1 MTKAGQP
8 ARAKVRRFALW
19 SLVFATSCAS
29 LGAAGLAGM
38 LWYYGRDLQAIDE
51 AALRAYQPAQITRI
65 YAADGETLLG
75 EYFTQRRTLIQ
86 YEAVPSHVENAFL
99 AAEDADF
106 YRHEGLDYLG
116 ILRALFIN
124 VRAGKIRQGASTITQ
139 QVVKNFIL
147 SPERTFKRKVHELLL
162 SRRLER
168 VLSKQEIL
176 ELYLNEIYL
185 GHGRYGIQEASRFY
199 FGEDVQEID
208 AGQAALLATLPKA
221 PGAATPHKDPER
233 SKARQ
238 RFVLR
243 QMAKHGFLS
252 APDAA
257 RYAEQPLAVQPLQKA
272 RSQVFEGA
280 ESFVDVVLRRLRGR
294 FGDDLPR
301 LGATVVTTL
310 NPEVQRRAS
319 EGLRAQLRAIDL
331 RQKFAHKIQPSG
343 ERAKA
348 RAIKRGAKAREVGHV
363 GLVVIGRPY
372 RPSESE
378 RRGFEATLGAR
389 SIFVEVPIGARY
401 AEPGLTLPA
410 QFPEGG
416 ITVARVAKA
425 PKGLALPEGWLYG
438 RIASGPEAAV
448 VVASVSDGAVVAMVS
463 GYEETRG
470 GFNRALE
477 AKRQPGSTFKP
488 FVYGAAV
495 ESKKFTAASVV
506 IDSPE
511 IYEKWR
517 PTNFER
523 DRYRGEVRLR
533 EALTHSVNT
542 IAIKLLDAIGV
553 GAGIDFARR
562 AGIESALTENLSLAL
577 GTSEVTP
584 YELLRAYSTLARGGT
599 RRPLRVIQSVEFDGG
614 EVRPELSPEA
624 PVIAP
629 EVAFVVSSMMASVV
643 REGTGRRAKKLGF
656 WIAGK
661 TGTAAENRDAWF
673 AGFSREYA
681 AVAWVGFDRP
691 KPLGRGETGAKAAL
705 PIWMSAM
712 EAAVSGGGGDAAEPI
727 PPRTVEVRTIDK
739 ESGLLATADAEP
751 ETVMEEYFL
760 PGTAP
765 TEYASKEVLDV
776 DTVALELLVPELE
789 PGRGEDATVEDD
801 GGGSTPP
808 VQRPRG
814 ANHESPRPL
823 PAPPPTSETAPLE
836 RLPTVF
842 DEP

>member
-1 MTKAGQP
+1 MGNADPTQ
-8 ARAKVRRFALW
+8 RAKGRRFVLW
-19 SLVFATSCAS
+19 SVALMTSFAS
-29 LGAAGLAGM
+29 LGVGGLAGM

-65 YAADGETLLG
+65 YADDRETLLG

-86 YEAVPSHVENAFL
+86 YEQVPSHVENAFL

-106 YRHEGLDYLG
+106 YSHEGLDYLG

-168 VLSKQEIL
+168 VLSKREIL

-199 FGEDVQEID
+199 FGKDVQDID

-221 PGAATPHKDPER
+221 PGASTPHKEPER
-233 SKARQ
+233 AKARQ
-238 RFVLR
+238 KFVLR

-257 RYAEQPLAVQPLQKA
+257 RYAEMPLVVQPLQQA

-280 ESFVDVVLRRLRGR
+280 ESFVDVVLDQLRER

-310 NPEVQRRAS
+310 DPNVQRRAS
-319 EGLRAQLRAIDL
+319 DGLREQLRAIDE
-331 RQKFAHKIQPSG
+331 RQKFAHKITPSSD
-343 ERAKA
+343 RAKS
-348 RAIKRGAKAREVGHV
+348 RALKRGAKIRKVGQV
-363 GLVVIGRPY
+363 GPVVIGGRY
-372 RPSESE
+372 RPQGSE
-378 RRGFEATLGAR
+378 RRGFEATLGTQ
-389 SIFVEVPIGARY
+389 SIFVEVPVGERY
-401 AEPGLTLPA
+401 AEPSVDLSS

-416 ITVARVAKA
+416 ITVAKITRP
-425 PKGLALPEGWLYG
+425 PKRLTLPEGWLYG
-438 RIASGPEAAV
+438 RIASGPEAVV
-448 VVASVSDGAVVAMVS
+448 VVASVEDGAVVAMVS

-470 GFNRALE
+470 GFNRATE

-495 ESKKFTAASVV
+495 ESRKFTAASVV

-523 DRYRGEVRLR
+523 DQYRGEIRLR

-553 GAGIDFARR
+553 EAGVNFARR
-562 AGIESALTENLSLAL
+562 AGIESSLSGNLSLAL

-584 YELLRAYSTLARGGT
+584 FELLRAYSTLARGGT
-599 RRPLRVIQSVEFDGG
+599 WRELEVIRSIEFDGG
-614 EVRPELSPEA
+614 ELAPETL
-624 PVIAP
+624 PVASAIAP
-629 EVAFVVSSMMASVV
+629 EVAFVVSSLMASVV

-656 WIAGK
+656 WVAGK

-673 AGFSREYA
+673 AGFSKDYA

-691 KPLGRGETGAKAAL
+691 KTLGRGETGGKAAL

-712 EAAVSGGGGDAAEPI
+712 KAAVGDDRSDGAGLI
-727 PPRTVEVRTIDK
+727 PPHAVEVRTIDK
-739 ESGLLATADAEP
+739 ETGLLATADAEP

-765 TEYASKEVLDV
+765 TQYASKEVLDF
-776 DTVALELLVPELE
+776 DSVALELLVPELE
-789 PGRGEDATVEDD
+789 LAND
-801 GGGSTPP
+801 GAPP
-808 VQRPRG
+808 IQRPRDTNR
-814 ANHESPRPL
+814 ATPPAL
-823 PAPPPTSETAPLE
+823 PAPPPSVGGAAEE
-836 RLPTVF
+836 LPTVL
-842 DEP
+842 DTP